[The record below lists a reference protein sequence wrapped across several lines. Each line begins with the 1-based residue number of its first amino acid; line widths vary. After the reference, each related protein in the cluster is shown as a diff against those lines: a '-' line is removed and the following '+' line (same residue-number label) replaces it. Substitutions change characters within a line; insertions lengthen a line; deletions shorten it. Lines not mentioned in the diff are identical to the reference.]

1 MRSPRKLPQAQA
13 QANLAEAGRNLGRR
27 RRVVKAHVTSEPGV
41 REMEPMQDADGT
53 AEAGDRG
60 GRAGQK
66 IRFLAV
72 FALYF
77 GALWYLWE
85 TPAIYPLKVF
95 VVMLH
100 EISHGIASVATGGTV
115 EKIVLD
121 AEQGGACFCP
131 GGNAFVTLSAGYLGS
146 LLWGVLLL
154 SAAQSRRLSSRLVV
168 LLLGVAVVVVSI
180 LYVRSG
186 FGFFFGLGFG
196 GALIVSWRLLG
207 PKVNGIVLTTLGLT
221 SCLYAVLDIKS
232 DVLDRP
238 HLQSDAAMLAEM
250 TPISTTTWGIAW
262 ISIAVAV
269 SWLSFWKLYRAA

>member
-1 MRSPRKLPQAQA
+1 
-13 QANLAEAGRNLGRR
+13 
-27 RRVVKAHVTSEPGV
+27 
-41 REMEPMQDADGT
+41 MEPMQDADGT
-53 AEAGDRG
+53 TEAGARG
-60 GRAGQK
+60 GGGVRGGGAGQK

-121 AEQGGACFCP
+121 SQQGGACFCP

-154 SAAQSRRLSSRLVV
+154 SAAQSHRLSSRLVV
-168 LLLGVAVVVVSI
+168 LLLGVAVLAVSI
-180 LYVRSG
+180 LYVRNG
-186 FGFFFGLGFG
+186 FGLFFGLGFG
-196 GALIVSWRLLG
+196 GALILSWRLLG

-250 TPISTTTWGIAW
+250 TPGISTTTWGIAW
-262 ISIAVAV
+262 ISVAVVV
-269 SWLSFWKLYRAA
+269 SWLSFWKLYKAA